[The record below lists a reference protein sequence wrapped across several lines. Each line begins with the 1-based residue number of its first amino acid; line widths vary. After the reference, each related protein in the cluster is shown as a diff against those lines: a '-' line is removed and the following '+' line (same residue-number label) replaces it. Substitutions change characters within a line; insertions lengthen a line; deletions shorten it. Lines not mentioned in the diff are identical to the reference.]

1 MKQRDKQDAEWNARV
16 TANLLRTSVLRIAGQ
31 RILRGLG
38 EEEEGHH
45 AEKAE
50 SSLAQ
55 A

>member
-1 MKQRDKQDAEWNARV
+1 MPSGMLELPQ
-16 TANLLRTSVLRIAGQ
+16 TLLRTSVLRIAGQ